1 MTTNNSQEGVSDVS
15 TESSEALSQ
24 SGAKPTLTLI
34 EYSPND
40 LISFLSRRMKNIE
53 RIEEKLH
60 KLEESILDEKIEDL
74 DVRTRLLLLEKL
86 SGMVL
91 DHVSATS
98 KIMSQVDVE
107 GFMKALGLLEIYK
120 KMKVLDMPTVK
131 RMTDKA
137 GEVTDGTG
145 QDQTQQQS

>member
-1 MTTNNSQEGVSDVS
+1 VSDVS
-15 TESSEALSQ
+15 IESSEVLSP
-24 SGAKPTLTLI
+24 SSAKPTLTLI

-53 RIEEKLH
+53 RIEDKLH
-60 KLEESILDEKIEDL
+60 KLEESLLNEDIEKM

-137 GEVTDGTG
+137 GEVTDGT
-145 QDQTQQQS
+145 DQTQQ